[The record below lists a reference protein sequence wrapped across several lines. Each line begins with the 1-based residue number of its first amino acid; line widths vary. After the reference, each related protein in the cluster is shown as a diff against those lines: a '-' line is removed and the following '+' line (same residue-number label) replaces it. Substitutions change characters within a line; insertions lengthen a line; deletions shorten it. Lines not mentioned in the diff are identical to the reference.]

1 MRPKVCYIIVLG
13 ELRKKTMA
21 YSPMNKAVGEVL
33 QLKSSTKMQLQKVN
47 LSPLIP
53 IASWR
58 PG

>member
-13 ELRKKTMA
+13 ELCKKTMA

-53 IASWR
+53 IASWG